1 MPKSPVCFLRA
12 VKFCST
18 FWHSNWHN
26 FGNILGKVA
35 KLHFLESPQES
46 KRAVEHTIFKFLP
59 FPFFQVSN
67 YCCQKSC
74 NGFRVFLGSSTTSQ
88 IFLIYTF
95 LAKNVFEIFTE
106 MHFVSLFF
114 LNERNITTSLLMIHL
129 KCTVV
134 HYTNLNSTS
143 INKPFFNYGL
153 LNMLLLFLQF
163 LI

>member
-74 NGFRVFLGSSTTSQ
+74 NGFRVFLGSSTMSQ

-95 LAKNVFEIFTE
+95 FAKKGGPYKFLWNLHRSAFCFFIFSKWKE
-106 MHFVSLFF
+106 H
-114 LNERNITTSLLMIHL
+114 
-129 KCTVV
+129 C
-134 HYTNLNSTS
+134 NL
-143 INKPFFNYGL
+143 PFNDTFKMYCCAL
-153 LNMLLLFLQF
+153 Y
-163 LI
+163 

>member
-1 MPKSPVCFLRA
+1 M
-12 VKFCST
+12 
-18 FWHSNWHN
+18 
-26 FGNILGKVA
+26 
-35 KLHFLESPQES
+35 
-46 KRAVEHTIFKFLP
+46 P

-74 NGFRVFLGSSTTSQ
+74 NGFRVFLGSSTASQ

-106 MHFVSLFF
+106 THFVSLFF

-134 HYTNLNSTS
+134 HYSNVNSTS

-153 LNMLLLFLQF
+153 LNMLLLFFSISYLTWLLSKKLWNNYHF
-163 LI
+163 LMQISKIHFKM

>member
-1 MPKSPVCFLRA
+1 M
-12 VKFCST
+12 
-18 FWHSNWHN
+18 
-26 FGNILGKVA
+26 
-35 KLHFLESPQES
+35 
-46 KRAVEHTIFKFLP
+46 P
-59 FPFFQVSN
+59 FPFFHVLN

-134 HYTNLNSTS
+134 HYSNVNSTS

-153 LNMLLLFLQF
+153 LNMLLLFFSISYLTWLLSKKLWNNYHF
-163 LI
+163 LMQISKIHFKM